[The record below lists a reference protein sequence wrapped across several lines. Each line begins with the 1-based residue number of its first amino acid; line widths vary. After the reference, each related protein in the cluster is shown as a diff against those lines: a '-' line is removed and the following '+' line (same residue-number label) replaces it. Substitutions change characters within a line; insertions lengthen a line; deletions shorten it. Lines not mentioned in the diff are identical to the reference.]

1 MQFKILVIDD
11 EPILRESLEMA
22 FRMTG
27 YDVRAART
35 GEEGIEIFQKET
47 PDLVVLDHWLPGMNG
62 DEVLRKIKEKDPE
75 VPVLIMTAQGSIE
88 MAVNSMKLGAFDF
101 LVKPFELDQIESLV
115 KKGLERIR
123 LKKEVE
129 WLRAQYQRKFERGII
144 GVSQRM
150 KDVLG
155 LAEKLARGSE
165 TTVLIEGETGTG
177 KELLAEYI
185 HFLSPRSSFPFI
197 PINCGAVPKDLF
209 ESELFGYE
217 KGAFTGAL
225 EKGKAGKV
233 EAAEK
238 GTLFLDEV
246 GELPP
251 PAQVKILRV
260 LEEKEFFK
268 VGGVEKKKADIRVIA
283 ATNKDL
289 EGEVRRRNFR
299 DDLYF
304 RLNVVKLTV
313 PPLRDRKEDIL
324 PLFRF
329 FMDRFNEQ
337 FKKGFVRISEE
348 AEETILSHPWPGN
361 IRELRNAVER
371 IILLE
376 RGDAIIGRHLS
387 FLTERSEQPEEAV
400 GLKTHIPAQGVI
412 LDDIEKQYILEALRM
427 KKWNKIQAAKMLGI
441 SRSALLYRM
450 GKYGIKSSRS
460 GGQI

>member
-1 MQFKILVIDD
+1 MKFKILVIDD
-11 EPILRESLEMA
+11 EPILRESLKVALE
-22 FRMTG
+22 TSG
-27 YDVRAART
+27 YDILSANS
-35 GEEGIEIFQKET
+35 GEEGLETFQKEH
-47 PDLVVLDHWLPGMNG
+47 PDLVLLDHWLPGING
-62 DEVLRKIKEKDPE
+62 DEVLCIIKEKDSE
-75 VPVLIMTAQGSIE
+75 VPVIIMTAQGSIE
-88 MAVNSMKLGAFDF
+88 LAVNSMKLGAFDF
-101 LVKPFELDQIESLV
+101 LVKPFELDQVETLI

-129 WLRAQYQRKFERGII
+129 WLRAQYQEKFRSGGII
-144 GVSQRM
+144 GVSQKM
-150 KDVLG
+150 KEVLG
-155 LAEKLARGSE
+155 LAEKVAQSSE

-197 PINCGAVPKDLF
+197 PINCGAIPKDLF

-225 EKGKAGKV
+225 EKGKIGKV

-246 GELPP
+246 GELSPS
-251 PAQVKILRV
+251 AQVKVLRI
-260 LEEKEFFK
+260 LEEKEYFK
-268 VGGVEKKKADIRVIA
+268 VGGVEKKKADLRIIA

-289 EGEVRRRNFR
+289 ESEVKKGNFR
-299 DDLYF
+299 DDIYF
-304 RLNVVKLTV
+304 RLNVVKLHI
-313 PPLRDRKEDIL
+313 PPLRDRREDIL

-348 AEETILSHPWPGN
+348 ANETILSHPWLGN

-376 RGDAIIGRHLS
+376 RGDSILGRHLS
-387 FLTERSEQPEEAV
+387 FLGREEAQREE
-400 GLKTHIPAQGVI
+400 GGQLKPVIPSQGII
-412 LDDIEKQYILEALRM
+412 LDDVEKEYILEALRM
-427 KKWNKIQAAKMLGI
+427 SKSNKAQAAKLLGI
-441 SRSALLYRM
+441 SRSALIYRM
-450 GKYGIKSSRS
+450 EKYGIK
-460 GGQI
+460 